1 MNGTSELRYEVQTNG
16 TRRSVQVRRVGENR
30 FAIVMD
36 DGEPVE
42 VEAFD
47 TGPGNLTMLVDGRS
61 WEAGL
66 TPIDEG
72 FVVDVLGIPH
82 EVEVIDPR
90 RRALRTAR
98 GAGGGVVR
106 TQMPGRV
113 VRVLVEEGQAV
124 DAGQPVVVVEAMKME
139 NELKA
144 PVEGTVRRVH
154 VRTGDVVEARAVLVE
169 VG

>member
-16 TRRSVQVRRVGENR
+16 TRTVRRVDDNR
-30 FAIVMD
+30 FAVALD
-36 DGEPVE
+36 DGEAVE

-47 TGPGNLTMLVDGRS
+47 TGPGNLTMLVGGRS

-66 TPIDEG
+66 TPVEEG

-82 EVEVIDPR
+82 EVEVVDPR

-113 VRVLVEEGQAV
+113 VRVLVEEGQDV
-124 DAGQPVVVVEAMKME
+124 EAGQPVVVVEAMKME

-144 PVEGTVRRVH
+144 PVAGSVRRVH
-154 VRTGDVVEARAVLVE
+154 VGAGDVVEARAVLVE
-169 VG
+169 IG